1 MDTPLCDGQSDRQNT
16 PESSPPVNHSKLLKR
31 GRPRIERAGETA
43 GERRK
48 EQIRLAQ
55 RAYRFRKDLRIAAL
69 DQKVVELEQTILA
82 IRDLYLGVHTSVVD
96 SEIAVSH
103 PFLVQSMQTNLQ
115 LLLCLTR
122 SVSSRGAE
130 YQPSSTYH
138 STDGSWNEDFL
149 GRKTPLPS
157 PPLSGQHPMSGSEPL
172 RLPFDSTCTSPGE
185 APDVL
190 PDQFALDPLLLYDE
204 YFWEQPSTV
213 MNNDEISL
221 GHLTA
226 HEFSSTHP

>member
-1 MDTPLCDGQSDRQNT
+1 MDTPPCDGQSDRQNT
-16 PESSPPVNHSKLLKR
+16 PEPFPPVNHSKLLKR

-82 IRDLYLGVHTSVVD
+82 IRDLYLSVHTSVVD
-96 SEIAVSH
+96 SGIAVSH

-115 LLLCLTR
+115 LLRCLTQ

-138 STDGSWNEDFL
+138 STEGSWDDQVL
-149 GRKTPLPS
+149 GRKPPLPS
-157 PPLSGQHPMSGSEPL
+157 PPLSGHYPTSRFEPL
-172 RLPFDSTCTSPGE
+172 RLPFDSPCTSPGE

-190 PDQFALDPLLLYDE
+190 PDQSSLNPLLVCDE
-204 YFWEQPSTV
+204 YFWEQPSND

-221 GHLTA
+221 A
-226 HEFSSTHP
+226 I